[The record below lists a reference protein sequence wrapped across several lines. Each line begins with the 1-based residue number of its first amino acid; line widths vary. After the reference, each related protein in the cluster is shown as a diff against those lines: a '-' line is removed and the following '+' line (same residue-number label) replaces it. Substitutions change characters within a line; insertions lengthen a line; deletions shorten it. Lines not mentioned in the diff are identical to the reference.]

1 MGGETHAGIQSRLSC
16 KFTPC
21 TVMTK
26 TEPGYKAY
34 HDLLLGQLPSSPTS
48 YEVPTHYVVDH
59 KQCDWAKYRHAL
71 RYFEGRK
78 ELASHT
84 FSQIREL
91 VSYLESMLLSS
102 QIS

>member
-1 MGGETHAGIQSRLSC
+1 
-16 KFTPC
+16 
-21 TVMTK
+21 MTK

-34 HDLLLGQLPSSPTS
+34 HDLLLAQLPSSPTS

-71 RYFEGRK
+71 RYFERRK